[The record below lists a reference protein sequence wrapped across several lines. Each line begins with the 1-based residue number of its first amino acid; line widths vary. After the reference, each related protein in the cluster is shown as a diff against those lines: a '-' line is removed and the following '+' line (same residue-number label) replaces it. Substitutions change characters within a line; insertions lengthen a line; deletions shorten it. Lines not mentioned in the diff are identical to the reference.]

1 MESRDVSLSINSKR
15 NKSGYLVY
23 NLNLETG
30 FIEKGMITHDI
41 SDINL
46 HDYYYSN
53 REGVRGVYIND
64 ILYTLSNKYIKS
76 NNLKDLK
83 EIKSL
88 KLN

>member
-1 MESRDVSLSINSKR
+1 
-15 NKSGYLVY
+15 
-23 NLNLETG
+23 
-30 FIEKGMITHDI
+30 MITHDI